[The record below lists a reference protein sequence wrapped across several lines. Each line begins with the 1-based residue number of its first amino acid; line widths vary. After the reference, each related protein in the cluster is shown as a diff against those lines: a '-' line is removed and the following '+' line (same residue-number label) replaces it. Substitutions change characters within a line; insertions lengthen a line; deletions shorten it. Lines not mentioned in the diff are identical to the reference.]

1 MSALLLLFVCLILG
15 TLVARFAKPPAGI
28 VAGINW
34 WVLNVALPA
43 LVLELIPKVKFD
55 PQLWFPVAAM
65 WLTFG
70 GAWLLFGLLGPRL
83 RWSRQR
89 TGALILV
96 CGLGNTAYM
105 GYPMVQALHGK
116 AGLALAVVADQIGAF
131 PVLASAGI
139 VVASLYS
146 GRTPQLGPIVRRIVT
161 FPAFVALVAG
171 IVAGLCGGWPVV
183 LEGVFAPIGAT
194 LTPLALFSV
203 GLQFKFHPGQRQLG
217 AAGWGLG
224 WKLLLAPLACWA
236 MGKAAGV
243 GGLVLTVGV
252 LQAAMA
258 PMVSAAILADEY
270 ELEPALANTVLGAG
284 IVLSLLTVPLGDL
297 LLGA

>member
-1 MSALLLLFVCLILG
+1 M
-15 TLVARFAKPPAGI
+15 
-28 VAGINW
+28 
-34 WVLNVALPA
+34 
-43 LVLELIPKVKFD
+43 
-55 PQLWFPVAAM
+55 
-65 WLTFG
+65 
-70 GAWLLFGLLGPRL
+70 
-83 RWSRQR
+83 
-89 TGALILV
+89 
-96 CGLGNTAYM
+96 
-105 GYPMVQALHGK
+105 
-116 AGLALAVVADQIGAF
+116 
-131 PVLASAGI
+131 
-139 VVASLYS
+139 
-146 GRTPQLGPIVRRIVT
+146 
-161 FPAFVALVAG
+161 
-171 IVAGLCGGWPVV
+171 
-183 LEGVFAPIGAT
+183 LEGVLAPIGAT

-284 IVLSLLTVPLGDL
+284 IALSLLTVPLGNL
-297 LLGA
+297 LLGL